1 MRLTAKGYGERVPRS
16 INGVKLTEDYINKLP
31 TEAEREKAHQLNR
44 RTEFKVLSRDY
55 QPRENIDDDQM
66 ANIRLNPEDNKVTF
80 TQNKQG
86 YFQFKSYVNA
96 FTEIITY
103 DRDSE
108 MSVSQQKV
116 MELLTNG
123 VITKNDFIGDN
134 VEKIITAGA
143 VKDRAQFI
151 IREMRIADKTV
162 ENVEVTVVNSLKYD
176 WVMGQ
181 KVLKQFGNFEFNTDE
196 HKLIFK

>member
-1 MRLTAKGYGERVPRS
+1 
-16 INGVKLTEDYINKLP
+16 
-31 TEAEREKAHQLNR
+31 
-44 RTEFKVLSRDY
+44 
-55 QPRENIDDDQM
+55 
-66 ANIRLNPEDNKVTF
+66 
-80 TQNKQG
+80 
-86 YFQFKSYVNA
+86 
-96 FTEIITY
+96 
-103 DRDSE
+103 

-116 MELLTNG
+116 MELLTDG